1 MGRDVV
7 GRTNVYRS
15 TLKWSIFFQFK
26 KVLRMLIKGAALALR
41 GGAARRLV
49 VARSMG
55 ASAHDGHANG
65 HGEEVGFGNL
75 GGPQGD
81 TDKQAW
87 SEAWARGEP
96 AGSSHIEPIFR
107 GTSYCLLF

>member
-1 MGRDVV
+1 MEYFLSSF
-7 GRTNVYRS
+7 N
-15 TLKWSIFFQFK
+15 F
-26 KVLRMLIKGAALALR
+26 LRMLIKGAALALR

-55 ASAHDGHANG
+55 ASAHDSHAHG

-96 AGSSHIEPIFR
+96 AGSSHVEPIFR
-107 GTSYCLLF
+107 GTSYCLLS